1 MAKAPKSP
9 DMPDRD
15 SAPLADEVRDAIE
28 DAVVLDEP
36 LGDPASGEA
45 EQDKTGPASVAQ
57 DVPDQP
63 ETTTPVAPVKRR
75 GGTGV
80 ALGLVV
86 GGLVAA
92 VIGFAA
98 ARTIVPE
105 GWPFPGV
112 APEVDPLVAVVETQ
126 DARIA
131 ELEALAAT
139 LAGEVAALKAD
150 ALKADDSLSTL
161 NAELGDRITQQTA
174 AVETRLEDLAGRITE
189 IEKTAP
195 GGGTEAAEAAAA
207 AYERELAEIRAMV
220 EAELAEVSVARD
232 KAAALEQDAAEAAQ
246 AAAGRAAL
254 SQVMAALDTGQ
265 PFLAALDELAAIT
278 GATPPEALA
287 QLAAGGAPTLAT
299 LQREFPAAARAAL
312 DAALRAAVDDGSM
325 NRFAAFLRTQLG
337 TRSLEPKA
345 GDDPDAIL
353 SRAEDALRKG
363 QIAAALAELDAMPD
377 SARPA
382 LADWRAMAETR
393 LAALNAGAD
402 LAEALK

>member
-1 MAKAPKSP
+1 MAKPPKPSEKP
-9 DMPDRD
+9 DE
-15 SAPLADEVRDAIE
+15 PLADDVKDAIE

-36 LGDPASGEA
+36 VDDP
-45 EQDKTGPASVAQ
+45 
-57 DVPDQP
+57 VPPDDDAAQP
-63 ETTTPVAPVKRR
+63 EETPDRPEDPPQPTPPAAPAKRR
-75 GGTGV
+75 GGIGV
-80 ALGLVV
+80 AFGLIL

-112 APEVDPLVAVVETQ
+112 APEPDPLIAVIEAQ

-131 ELEALAAT
+131 GLEAQAETLAA
-139 LAGEVAALKAD
+139 EVEALS
-150 ALKADDSLSTL
+150 ADDSLSVL
-161 NAELGDRITQQTA
+161 RDEIELLIAENAEATT
-174 AVETRLEDLAGRITE
+174 TRLDDLAARITE

-220 EAELAEVSVARD
+220 EAELAELRTVQE
-232 KAAALEQDAAEAAQ
+232 KAEVLEQEAAEAARD
-246 AAAGRAAL
+246 AAGRAAL
-254 SQVMAALDTGQ
+254 ARVVAALDTGQ
-265 PFLAALDELAAIT
+265 PFAEALDELAAIS
-278 GATPPEALA
+278 GEAPPDALA
-287 QLAAGGAPTLAT
+287 SLAADGAPTLAM
-299 LQREFPAAARAAL
+299 LQDSFPAAARAAL
-312 DAALRAAVDDGSM
+312 DASIRAAVEDGSM

-337 TRSLEPKA
+337 TRSLEPRS

-363 QIAAALAELDAMPD
+363 QIAEALGELDAMPEA
-377 SARPA
+377 ARPA
-382 LADWRAMAETR
+382 LSEWRTMAETR

>member
-9 DMPDRD
+9 DMPDKD

-36 LGDPASGEA
+36 LDDPASVQA
-45 EQDKTGPASVAQ
+45 EQDTTEPVSVAQ
-57 DVPDQP
+57 EIPHRP
-63 ETTTPVAPVKRR
+63 ETITPVAPVKRR
-75 GGTGV
+75 GGLGV

-92 VIGFAA
+92 VIGFTA

-112 APEVDPLVAVVETQ
+112 APEEDPLVAVVETQ
-126 DARIA
+126 DVRIA
-131 ELEALAAT
+131 GLEALAET
-139 LAGEVAALKAD
+139 LATEVE
-150 ALKADDSLSTL
+150 ALKADDSLLTL
-161 NAELGDRITQQTA
+161 NAELGDRITQETA
-174 AVETRLEDLAGRITE
+174 AIETRLDELAGRITE

-207 AYERELAEIRAMV
+207 AYERELAQIRAMV
-220 EAELAEVSVARD
+220 EAELAELRAVQE
-232 KAAALEQDAAEAAQ
+232 KAEALEQDAAETAQ

-265 PFLAALDELAAIT
+265 PFAAALDELAAIN
-278 GATPPEALA
+278 GVAAPEALA
-287 QLAAGGAPTLAT
+287 ELASEGAPTLAM

-312 DAALRAAVDDGSM
+312 DASLRAAVEDGSM

-363 QIAAALAELDAMPD
+363 QIATALAELDAMPD
-377 SARPA
+377 AAQPA
-382 LADWRAMAETR
+382 LAQWRAMAQTR
-393 LAALNAGAD
+393 LAALEAAAD
-402 LAEALK
+402 LAVALK